1 MPYHRT
7 ALASYRPGGPCG
19 TGHSRSGAREGESF
33 RNGPLGWRGHS
44 LAGRSAPTPATDD
57 PGGLS

>member
-7 ALASYRPGGPCG
+7 ALAGYRPGGPLG
-19 TGHSRSGAREGESF
+19 AEFSRSGAREGESF
-33 RNGPLGWRGHS
+33 RNGPLGAGRS